1 MNCPL
6 PNPGLRL
13 RGCGSPKPS
22 HFLGR
27 ERPTSQCQVSSSHGG
42 LSLWQG
48 RLGVGAPTP
57 DPGPGLRPACLST
70 QVFGLGNKTYE
81 HFNAMGKYVDKRLE
95 QLGAQRIFELG
106 MGDDDGK

>member
-1 MNCPL
+1 MGRRKVLPRGPPQPQQLSCPC
-6 PNPGLRL
+6 P
-13 RGCGSPKPS
+13 
-22 HFLGR
+22 
-27 ERPTSQCQVSSSHGG
+27 
-42 LSLWQG
+42 
-48 RLGVGAPTP
+48 
-57 DPGPGLRPACLST
+57 